1 MTAPAAPAAPTAT
14 AQTEIQ
20 ATPADVYALVS
31 DLPGLADVAAEFER
45 GRWLGGIT
53 EARVGA
59 RFRGTNKRAWHRW
72 TTTVTVTD
80 AAPGERFAF
89 DVTYYGV
96 PISRWQYDFEPVDG
110 GCLVREST
118 WDRRPAWFRP
128 IGRLGTGV
136 RDRAAA
142 NRRNIERTLRQLKAA
157 AEAGA

>member
-1 MTAPAAPAAPTAT
+1 MTEPTAS

-20 ATPADVYALVS
+20 AAPEAVYALVS
-31 DLPGLADVAAEFER
+31 DLPGLEKVAAEFER
-45 GRWLGGIT
+45 GRWRGGVT

-59 RFRGTNKRAWHRW
+59 RFRGTNKRAWRRW

-80 AAPGERFAF
+80 AEPGRRFAF

-96 PISRWQYDFEPVDG
+96 PIARWQYDFEPAG
-110 GCLVREST
+110 TGCLVREST
-118 WDRRPAWFRP
+118 WDRTPAWFRP

-136 RDRAAA
+136 RDRGAA

-157 AEAGA
+157 AEVGA

>member
-1 MTAPAAPAAPTAT
+1 LRRVSEPSAT
-14 AQTEIQ
+14 ARTEID
-20 ATPADVYALVS
+20 ASADAVYALVS
-31 DLPGLADVAAEFER
+31 DLPGLEKVAAEFER
-45 GRWLGGIT
+45 GRWLDGVT

-80 AAPGERFAF
+80 AEPGTRFAF
-89 DVTYYGV
+89 DVTYYGL
-96 PISRWQYDFEPVDG
+96 PISRWQYDFEPTAT

-142 NRRNIERTLRQLKAA
+142 NRRNIERTLAQLKVA
-157 AEAGA
+157 AESGA